1 MLYFY
6 LHHICCTR
14 NVSFQHMDRGCV
26 KILNTDTQRGELTE
40 HEAFIII
47 YQPTTATVSG
57 RFSWLIAGNR
67 IIV

>member
-1 MLYFY
+1 
-6 LHHICCTR
+6 
-14 NVSFQHMDRGCV
+14 MDRGCV